1 MKAGIK
7 QISDIT
13 GFSAATISNALNQ
26 KKGVNPK
33 TAEEI
38 FRVAR
43 EIGYIDSSAVTK
55 IRLVIYKK
63 NGMIMDDTPFFT
75 SLISGIEQ
83 ECRESGYEMAI
94 GNLDIRNPDYAEQA
108 KQMINEPGTAI
119 ILLGTELSPEE
130 LKLYKTAQCPILLLD
145 YWSFD
150 MDFNGVIINNADS
163 VRMAIN
169 YLYSRGHERI
179 GYLKG
184 SFRILGFQQRQS
196 GYHSALREQRIE
208 YNPDYCVELSTTM
221 NGAYKDMLE
230 YLDTKPK
237 LPTAYFAEND
247 MIALGAMKALQ
258 EKGYRIPEDISVIG
272 FDDLPFCEISSPR
285 LTSLWVPKQ
294 EMGRLAVRRMI
305 ELIKNNDGVKTK
317 IQVCTEFIERDSV
330 KNIKGNAVG

>member
-1 MKAGIK
+1 MKTGIK

-13 GFSAATISNALNQ
+13 GFSAATISNALNG
-26 KKGVNPK
+26 KKGVNAK

-38 FRVAR
+38 LRVAR
-43 EIGYIDSSAVTK
+43 EVGYIDSSSVAK

-63 NGMIMDDTPFFT
+63 NGMIIDDTPFFP

-83 ECRESGYEMAI
+83 ECRESGYEMAM
-94 GNLDIRNPDYAEQA
+94 GNLDIRHPDYAEQA
-108 KQMINEPGTAI
+108 RQMMNEPGTAI

-130 LKLYKTAQCPILLLD
+130 LKLYKAAQCPILLLD

-169 YLYSRGHERI
+169 YLCSKGHKKI

-196 GYHSALREQRIE
+196 GYRSALREQNIE
-208 YNPDYCVELSTTM
+208 YNPKYCVELNTTM
-221 NGAYKDMLE
+221 NGAYKDMLK
-230 YLDTKPK
+230 YLGGKPE

-247 MIALGAMKALQ
+247 MIALGAMKAL
-258 EKGYRIPEDISVIG
+258 EERGYRVPEDVSVIG

-285 LTSLWVPKQ
+285 LTSLRVPKQ

-305 ELIKNNDGVKTK
+305 ELIKNNDGIKTK
-317 IQVCTEFIERDSV
+317 IQVCTEFVERDSV
-330 KNIKGNAVG
+330 RAI

>member
-13 GFSAATISNALNQ
+13 GFSAATVSNALNQ
-26 KKGVNPK
+26 KKGVNQK
-33 TAEEI
+33 TADEI

-43 EIGYIDSSAVTK
+43 EIGYLDTSTISK

-63 NGMIMDDTPFFT
+63 NGLVIDDTPFF
-75 SLISGIEQ
+75 SLLISGIEQ
-83 ECRESGYEMAI
+83 ECRASGFEMAM
-94 GNLDIRNPDYAEQA
+94 GNLDARQPDYAEQA
-108 KQMINEPGTAI
+108 RQIINEAGTAI
-119 ILLGTELSPEE
+119 ILLGTELSPED
-130 LKLYKTAQCPILLLD
+130 LKLYKTAQCPVLLLD

-169 YLYSRGHERI
+169 YLYNRGHRKI

-184 SFRILGFQQRQS
+184 KFRILGFEQRQS
-196 GYHSALREQRIE
+196 GYHSALREHGSE
-208 YNPDYCVELSTTM
+208 YLPEFTVELNTTM

-230 YLDTKPK
+230 YLEQKPA
-237 LPTAYFAEND
+237 LPTAFFADND
-247 MIALGAMKALQ
+247 VIALGAMKALQ
-258 EKGYRIPEDISVIG
+258 EKGYKIPEDVSVIG

-285 LTSLWVPKQ
+285 LTSLRVPKQ
-294 EMGRLAVRRMI
+294 EMGRLAVRKMLDMI
-305 ELIKNNDGVKTK
+305 KEEDNVRTK

-330 KNIKGNAVG
+330 KNMME